1 MKSEKELHKQV
12 CKYID
17 IQYPDV
23 IYLSDPSGMRVSIGL
38 IMEIKAKRCKKYAI
52 PDLIILHPNKVYKG
66 LIIEI
71 KKDLSQII
79 TKDGSFRKTKHVQD
93 QKRTLDRLNEL
104 GYFAFFGVSFDQIKS
119 VIDQYFY
126 EAR

>member
-38 IMEIKAKRCKKYAI
+38 IMEIKAKRCKRYAI
-52 PDLIILHPNKVYKG
+52 PDLIILHPNKVYNG

-71 KKDLSQII
+71 KKDLSQIV
-79 TKDGSFRKTKHVQD
+79 TKNGTIRKTKHVQD
-93 QKRTLDRLNEL
+93 QKRTLDRLTEL
-104 GYFAFFGVSFDQIKS
+104 GYCAFFGVSFEQIKS